1 MKSRIV
7 MFIIAFAIW
16 CMLTWI
22 PNWQSLLVGALAAL
36 IVAILTGDLF
46 EGGLHKLKHP
56 YRYWY
61 VFAIYLP
68 RFLWECLVAN
78 IDVAYRVLHP
88 NLPINPGIVKVKTK
102 LKSDVG
108 LTFLANT
115 ITLTPGTMT
124 VDVDKE
130 KGLLYIHWINV
141 KGKDVEAATKQI
153 VEKFEHTLIKIFE

>member
-61 VFAIYLP
+61 FFAIYLP